1 MGDRGVFQ
9 AATGPDARSLP
20 TGRGLMFVEIV
31 RLFIIVALTALGLA
45 VSQRIRVPEE
55 GPHTL
60 RYVTIVLGAA
70 TGYVL
75 GGVVGRF
82 LDRVF
87 GRVER
92 QIEESNPGQLFA
104 GTIGAVV
111 GALFGT
117 VASIPAFFLAP
128 WWLAYP
134 VAAFLMWVGG
144 SFGYRIFSRRSEA
157 LLSMA
162 GLSSRP
168 YVRASSYRTA
178 GDVNSYLV
186 DTSAL
191 IDGRVLDVVRSGF
204 LRGTFLVTPAVLE
217 ELQGLADAADTGRR
231 RRGRRG
237 LHVLELLRE
246 QPRTD
251 VLVLDE
257 EVPEHAD
264 VDAKLLSL
272 ARDMRISL
280 LTTDSNLQRVAEL
293 QGITVL
299 NPNRLATSLRPSKL
313 PGDVITISIQRE
325 GEQPGQGVGY
335 LDDGTMVVV
344 EHAADAVGSEL
355 EVQITSSTQTSRG
368 RMLFAIP
375 SDRTLAGTQTTLLD
389 RAPDQTKPTVR

>member
-1 MGDRGVFQ
+1 
-9 AATGPDARSLP
+9 
-20 TGRGLMFVEIV
+20 MFVEIV
-31 RLFIIVALTALGLA
+31 RLFITIALTALGLA
-45 VSQRIRVPEE
+45 VSQRMRVPEE
-55 GPHTL
+55 GPNTL
-60 RYVTIVLGAA
+60 RYVVIVLGAGV
-70 TGYVL
+70 GYVL
-75 GGVVGRF
+75 GGVIGRF

-87 GRVER
+87 GSVEQR
-92 QIEESNPGQLFA
+92 IDESNPGQLFA

-111 GALFGT
+111 GALFGV
-117 VASIPAFFLAP
+117 VASLPAFFMAP
-128 WWLAYP
+128 WWVAYP
-134 VAAFLMWVGG
+134 VAAFLMWIGG
-144 SFGYRIFSRRSEA
+144 SFGYRVFSRRSEA

-162 GLSSRP
+162 GLSSKP

-178 GDVNSYLV
+178 GDQNSYLI

-191 IDGRVLDVVRSGF
+191 IDGRVLDVVQAGF

-217 ELQGLADAADTGRR
+217 ELQGLADAADSSRR

-251 VLVLDE
+251 VLILDE
-257 EVPEHAD
+257 DVPQHAD

-280 LTTDSNLQRVAEL
+280 LTTDSNLQRIAEL
-293 QGITVL
+293 QGIVVL
-299 NPNRLATSLRPSKL
+299 NPNRLAASLRPSKL
-313 PGDVITISIQRE
+313 PGDILTIEIQKK

-344 EHAADAVGSEL
+344 ENAADAVGSEI
-355 EVQITSSTQTSRG
+355 EIQITSSTQTSRG

-375 SDRTLAGTQTTLLD
+375 T
-389 RAPDQTKPTVR
+389 DQTSAGSGKFVTEQAADPTKSTIR

>member
-1 MGDRGVFQ
+1 
-9 AATGPDARSLP
+9 
-20 TGRGLMFVEIV
+20 MFVEIV
-31 RLFIIVALTALGLA
+31 RLFITVALTAFGLA
-45 VSQRIRVPEE
+45 LSQRIRVPDE
-55 GPHTL
+55 GPYTT

-70 TGYVL
+70 SGYVI

-87 GRVER
+87 GQVER
-92 QIEESNPGQLFA
+92 RIDESNPGALFA

-111 GALFGT
+111 GALFGI
-117 VASIPAFFLAP
+117 VASIPAFFMAP
-128 WWLAYP
+128 WWLTYP
-134 VAAFLMWVGG
+134 IAAFLMWVGG

-178 GDVNSYLV
+178 GDPNSYLL

-191 IDGRVLDVVRSGF
+191 IDGRILDIVQSGF

-217 ELQGLADAADTGRR
+217 ELQGFADAADSSRR
-231 RRGRRG
+231 RRGKRG
-237 LHVLELLRE
+237 LQVLELLRE

-251 VLVLDE
+251 VLVLE
-257 EVPEHAD
+257 EDVPEHAD
-264 VDAKLLSL
+264 VDAKLLAL

-280 LTTDSNLQRVAEL
+280 VTTDSNLQRIAEL

-299 NPNRLATSLRPSKL
+299 NPNRLAASIRPSKL
-313 PGDVITISIQRE
+313 PGDVLTLSIQRE

-344 EHAADAVGSEL
+344 EHGADAVGSEI

-368 RMLFAIP
+368 RMLFAVP
-375 SDRTLAGTQTTLLD
+375 SSRTR
-389 RAPDQTKPTVR
+389 RAPDVDRIETGSERPQSRVR

>member
-1 MGDRGVFQ
+1 MRQ
-9 AATGPDARSLP
+9 GPRA
-20 TGRGLMFVEIV
+20 MFVEIV
-31 RLFIIVALTALGLA
+31 RLFIIIALTALGLA

-55 GPHTL
+55 GSHAS
-60 RYVTIVLGAA
+60 RYFTIVLGAA
-70 TGYVL
+70 IGYVL

-82 LDRVF
+82 LDRFF
-87 GRVER
+87 GTVER
-92 QIEESNPGQLFA
+92 RIDESNPGQLFA
-104 GTIGAVV
+104 GFIGALV
-111 GALFGT
+111 GALFGI

-128 WWLAYP
+128 WWVAYP

-144 SFGYRIFSRRSEA
+144 SFGFRIFSRRSEA

-162 GLSSRP
+162 GLSSKP
-168 YVRASSYRTA
+168 YVRASSYHTV
-178 GDVNSYLV
+178 GDPNSFLL

-191 IDGRVLDVVRSGF
+191 IDGRILDIVQSGF

-217 ELQGLADAADTGRR
+217 ELQGLADAADSGRR
-231 RRGRRG
+231 RKGRRG

-246 QPRTD
+246 QPRVD

-257 EVPEHAD
+257 DVPQHQD

-280 LTTDSNLQRVAEL
+280 VTTDSNLQRVAEL

-313 PGDVITISIQRE
+313 PGDVMVLAIKKE
-325 GEQPGQGVGY
+325 GEQPDQGVGY

-344 EHAADAVGSEL
+344 EHAASAVGSEI

-375 SDRTLAGTQTTLLD
+375 TSRTEAGVQADAGERSSGET
-389 RAPDQTKPTVR
+389 RSTVH

>member
-1 MGDRGVFQ
+1 
-9 AATGPDARSLP
+9 
-20 TGRGLMFVEIV
+20 MFVEIV
-31 RLFIIVALTALGLA
+31 RLFIVIALTALGLT

-60 RYVTIVLGAA
+60 RYITIVLAA
-70 TGYVL
+70 AIGYVA

-87 GRVER
+87 GRVEQ
-92 QIEESNPGQLFA
+92 QIDESNPGQLFA

-111 GALFGT
+111 GALFGV
-117 VASIPAFFLAP
+117 VASIPAFFLAA
-128 WWLAYP
+128 WWVAYP
-134 VAAFLMWVGG
+134 VAAFLMWVCGA
-144 SFGYRIFSRRSEA
+144 FGYRVFSRRSEA

-162 GLSSRP
+162 GLSARP
-168 YVRASSYRTA
+168 FVRASSYRTA
-178 GDVNSYLV
+178 GDPNSYLL

-191 IDGRVLDVVRSGF
+191 IDGRILDVVQSGF
-204 LRGTFLVTPAVLE
+204 MRGTFLVTPAVLE
-217 ELQGLADAADTGRR
+217 ELQGLADAAETGRR

-251 VLVLDE
+251 VLILDE

-272 ARDMRISL
+272 ARDARISL
-280 LTTDSNLQRVAEL
+280 VTTDSNLQRVAEL
-293 QGITVL
+293 QGISVL

-344 EHAADAVGSEL
+344 EHAAESVGSEI

-375 SDRTLAGTQTTLLD
+375 SSHAGAGREAPLGERSSEQT
-389 RAPDQTKPTVR
+389 RSTVR